1 MADLFGT
8 LPPELALEQQRLN
21 RQQKMAEMLLAQGA
35 QPQAA
40 GQMVSGRYVP
50 NSFFQNL
57 QGPVNMMLGAYMANK
72 GDKAALDLAKQL
84 REAQTKMGEQYF
96 EAMSPT
102 QTELAG
108 PTPTGTPLTT
118 VNQPD
123 YRKAFTIATDP
134 YAPKWLQAQAAEMLK
149 PQKVGEGEKV
159 IRFNPATGKN
169 EVVAEGGEKYRAPIQ
184 VDVGNRYELRDP
196 RDPTKILQVIPK
208 TLSPAESINMTYEG
222 KIGGMPSGGNAI
234 PSVGAP
240 TSGTMP
246 VATVP
251 TGTVSAQTGTT
262 TQTAKNQF
270 LPANLPTYQYNPIL
284 SPKQN
289 QEAAAEFSKKLQTNV
304 DNAKD
309 TFGLLKS
316 AANVLGSNA
325 PSSGRL
331 QNIITGTGE
340 IFGYSGEASKADADL
355 KLIGDTLASKQPR
368 FEGPQS
374 NIDVQFYQKMAGDLG
389 NPNLPIETRLNTINR
404 MIELNKK
411 YYPNGDWDSIDTG
424 GAVVKKNV
432 LGGTR
437 GLGAQTLSPT
447 EYRKTLSPID
457 QEAFDFVRKNPNDKR
472 TPAIKKRLGIE

>member
-1 MADLFGT
+1 M
-8 LPPELALEQQRLN
+8 LA
-21 RQQKMAEMLLAQGA
+21 
-35 QPQAA
+35 
-40 GQMVSGRYVP
+40 
-50 NSFFQNL
+50 
-57 QGPVNMMLGAYMANK
+57 
-72 GDKAALDLAKQL
+72 
-84 REAQTKMGEQYF
+84 T
-96 EAMSPT
+96 
-102 QTELAG
+102 
-108 PTPTGTPLTT
+108 
-118 VNQPD
+118 
-123 YRKAFTIATDP
+123 
-134 YAPKWLQAQAAEMLK
+134 
-149 PQKVGEGEKV
+149 QKVGEGEKV
-159 IRFNPATGKN
+159 YRFNPATGKN

-184 VDVGNRYELRDP
+184 TDTGSRIELRDP

-208 TLSPAESINMTYEG
+208 SLSPAESINMTYEG
-222 KIGGMPSGGNAI
+222 KIAGGM

-240 TSGTMP
+240 NVSAVSTGGTMP
-246 VATVP
+246 VSNAP
-251 TGTVSAQTGTT
+251 TQTGTT

-340 IFGYSGEASKADADL
+340 IVGYSGEASKADADL

-411 YYPNGDWDSIDTG
+411 YYPNGDWESIDTG
-424 GAVVKKNV
+424 GAVIKKNV

>member
-1 MADLFGT
+1 MPDIYSN
-8 LPPELALEQQRLN
+8 LPPEIVLQQQRLN

-57 QGPVNMMLGAYMANK
+57 QGPVNMMLGAYMANR
-72 GDKAALDLAKQL
+72 GDKAALELAAKL
-84 REAQTKMGEQYF
+84 RETQNKEIEQFGEL
-96 EAMSPT
+96 M
-102 QTELAG
+102 
-108 PTPTGTPLTT
+108 
-118 VNQPD
+118 
-123 YRKAFTIATDP
+123 KTDP
-134 YAPKWLQAQAAEMLK
+134 AAAYRLAAQSYTPELRATGVKKMMPEDITL
-149 PQKVGEGEKV
+149 GEGQK
-159 IRFNPATGKN
+159 RFTVMPDGTTR
-169 EVVAEGGEKYRAPIQ
+169 VVAQGEEKYRAPIQ

-222 KIGGMPSGGNAI
+222 KIAGGM

-240 TSGTMP
+240 NVSAVSTGGTMP
-246 VATVP
+246 VSNAP
-251 TGTVSAQTGTT
+251 TQTGTT

-340 IFGYSGEASKADADL
+340 IVGYSGEASKADADL

-411 YYPNGDWDSIDTG
+411 YYPNGDWESIDTG
-424 GAVVKKNV
+424 GAVIKKNV

>member
-35 QPQAA
+35 QPQAT

-84 REAQTKMGEQYF
+84 REAQSKMGEQYF
-96 EAMSPT
+96 EALQGKPATYGADIPTETYETVKGSMISP
-102 QTELAG
+102 A
-108 PTPTGTPLTT
+108 TG
-118 VNQPD
+118 PD

-196 RDPTKILQVIPK
+196 RDPTKVLQVIPK
-208 TLSPAESINMTYEG
+208 SLSPADALRLQDEG
-222 KIGGMPSGGNAI
+222 ITVGGVPTVGGN
-234 PSVGAP
+234 
-240 TSGTMP
+240 MP
-246 VATVP
+246 VAP
-251 TGTVSAQTGTT
+251 TQTGGVQTADAKFAPTVSS
-262 TQTAKNQF
+262 
-270 LPANLPTYQYNPIL
+270 TYQYNPAL
-284 SPKQN
+284 TPKQN
-289 QEAAAEFSKKLQTNV
+289 REASAEFNKKLQVNI
-304 DNAKD
+304 DNAKE

-316 AANVLGSNA
+316 ASEILGTGT

-331 QNIITGTGE
+331 ENIVTGTGE
-340 IFGYSGEASKADADL
+340 FFGVSGPSSQADAQL
-355 KLIGDTLASKQPR
+355 KILGAKATAKVPR

-374 NIDVQFYQKMAGDLG
+374 DKDTALYQAAAGDLG
-389 NPNLPIETRLNTINR
+389 NPNVPIQTRLAAVQT
-404 MIELNKK
+404 MIDLNKK
-411 YYPNGDWDSIDTG
+411 YYPNAEWESIDVTG
-424 GAVVKKNV
+424 PVTKKNV

-437 GLGAQTLSPT
+437 GLGAQRFSPS
-447 EYRKTLSPID
+447 EFRKTLNETD
-457 QEAFDFVRKNPNDKR
+457 RQAFDFVLKNPKDPR
-472 TPAIKKRLGIE
+472 TPQIKARLGIE